1 MASLPLTGLK
11 IAILLTTGFEQS
23 EMTEPRKA
31 LEAAG
36 AKVEIISPEQDT
48 HRSWLGKRQIQAWNG
63 PKKKW
68 GNSYTVDGYTEKAHA
83 ENYDALLLPGGV
95 MNPDILR
102 INPAAINFVKSF
114 SKNNKPIA
122 VICHGPWTLINA
134 GLVKGKKITSWPSLE
149 LDLTNAGAYWVN
161 EPVVIDGNLISSRN
175 PTDIPLF
182 NKALIDALLLIQKH
196 KKAQN
201 LHKQLSQ
208 TL

>member
-23 EMTEPRKA
+23 EMTEPKKA

-36 AKVEIISPEQDT
+36 AKTELISPEHDT
-48 HRSWLGKRQIQAWNG
+48 HRNWLGKRQIQAWNG
-63 PKKKW
+63 IKNKW
-68 GNSYTVDGYTEKAHA
+68 GSSYTIDAYVEKAHA
-83 ENYDALLLPGGV
+83 ENYDALLLPGGI

-102 INPAAINFVKSF
+102 INTAALSFVKSF
-114 SKNNKPIA
+114 AKNNKPIA

-149 LDLTNAGAYWVN
+149 LDLTHAGAYWVN

-175 PTDIPLF
+175 PTDIPHF
-182 NKALIDALLLIQKH
+182 NKAFIAALLQVQKQ
-196 KKAQN
+196 KATRN
-201 LHKQLSQ
+201 LEKQLSQ
-208 TL
+208 TF

>member
-36 AKVEIISPEQDT
+36 ATTQLISPEKDT
-48 HRSWLGKRQIQAWNG
+48 HRNWLGKKQIQAWNG
-63 PKKKW
+63 TKQKW
-68 GNSYTVDGYTEKAHA
+68 GSSYTVDGYAEHAHA

-95 MNPDILR
+95 MNPDKLR
-102 INPAAINFVKSF
+102 INPGAITFVKSF
-114 SKNNKPIA
+114 AKNNKPIA

-161 EPVVIDGNLISSRN
+161 EPVVIDGHLISSRN
-175 PTDIPLF
+175 PTDIPVF
-182 NKALIDALLLIQKH
+182 NKAFIQALTHI
-196 KKAQN
+196 KKEKTTQDM
-201 LHKQLSQ
+201 HKQLSQ
-208 TL
+208 TF